1 MNVVFHAHHATVSDA
16 LQRRAETN
24 VRKLAERLP
33 RAVDATVRFVEDG
46 PSRRVEIELRAAPHR
61 HLVAAGTNRLYDVAL
76 TEAMSALEAQVERER
91 AARERRRRA
100 AVRGVA
106 AADRGALGGD
116 GADGVY
122 VDGDI
127 EAELDA
133 TGAAE
138 LSAGERPAGAPGTG
152 ALEA

>member
-1 MNVVFHAHHATVSDA
+1 VNVVFHAHHATVSDA

-46 PSRRVEIELRAAPHR
+46 PARRVEIELRAAPHR

-76 TEAMSALEAQVERER
+76 SEAVTALEAQVERER

-100 AVRGVA
+100 AVRGVV
-106 AADRGALGGD
+106 AADGRAFGGD
-116 GADGVY
+116 GAYAAGE
-122 VDGDI
+122 I

-138 LSAGERPAGAPGTG
+138 LSAGERPAGSPGAG

>member
-1 MNVVFHAHHATVSDA
+1 VNVVFHAHHATVSDA

-46 PSRRVEIELRAAPHR
+46 PARRVEIELRAAPHR

-76 TEAMSALEAQVERER
+76 REAVTALEAQVERER

-100 AVRGVA
+100 AVRGVV
-106 AADRGALGGD
+106 AADGRALGD
-116 GADGVY
+116 GAYAAGE
-122 VDGDI
+122 I

-138 LSAGERPAGAPGTG
+138 LSAGERPAGSPGAG